1 MHGSMPTS
9 TRKRT
14 DEGIC
19 PYEIVE
25 RKCKMKK
32 LILTNAIVVITFILF
47 DPLLNYLGE
56 LADTYSLGAEMV
68 LGMFT
73 PLLFGFF
80 ILLALGLIIFSIN
93 KSISGKDI
101 KQLIPISI
109 FAIGIIGYILVSDSN
124 SFWIR
129 LVTYY
134 INL

>member
-1 MHGSMPTS
+1 
-9 TRKRT
+9 
-14 DEGIC
+14 
-19 PYEIVE
+19 
-25 RKCKMKK
+25 MKK

-101 KQLIPISI
+101 KQLIPILI